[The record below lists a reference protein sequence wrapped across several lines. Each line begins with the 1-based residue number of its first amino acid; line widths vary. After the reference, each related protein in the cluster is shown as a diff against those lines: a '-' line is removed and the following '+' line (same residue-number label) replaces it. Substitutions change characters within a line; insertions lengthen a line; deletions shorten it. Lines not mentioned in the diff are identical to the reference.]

1 MSGPY
6 YINEDGVT
14 VQTWT
19 CATYRD
25 LRGLSAD
32 SGDTIVLEDGRVLP
46 EVYWIGKGR
55 VWSTHPSINPNVT
68 MVDGVWHYEGKSL
81 REPYMDPPP
90 CGVCDECRAGIR
102 CREWQPITKGGEE

>member
-19 CATYRD
+19 CS
-25 LRGLSAD
+25 RGG
-32 SGDTIVLEDGRVLP
+32 SGAIVLDDGRVLP

-55 VWSTHPSINPNVT
+55 VWATHPNINPNVT
-68 MVDGVWHYEGKSL
+68 MVDGVWHYQGKSL
-81 REPYMDPPP
+81 RKPAQAKTRGD
-90 CGVCDECRAGIR
+90 
-102 CREWQPITKGGEE
+102 K